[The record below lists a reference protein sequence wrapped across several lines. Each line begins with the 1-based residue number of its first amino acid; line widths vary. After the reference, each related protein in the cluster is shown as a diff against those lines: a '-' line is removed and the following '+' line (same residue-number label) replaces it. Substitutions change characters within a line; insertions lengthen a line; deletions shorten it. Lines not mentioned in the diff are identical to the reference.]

1 MNHVNHAMKQEMKI
15 IIIVLNANLNIIS
28 KLFIIII
35 KIASVI
41 VNFIIIMI
49 KPKINIIA
57 LKVLIALKNI
67 TN

>member
-28 KLFIIII
+28 KSLTTII
-35 KIASVI
+35 KIVTMT

-49 KPKINIIA
+49 KSKINIIA